1 MPSRCPNVGAA
12 DEVGPLESAA
22 QKAELK
28 STWDVALSMAKRFG
42 HFLDREAVSGFEMS
56 ETESD
61 LDPLPKRR
69 KLQQREGEL
78 ERSSA
83 RMLGVPSGSETW
95 LHSMFEV
102 IDKDKLCQSLEHTRK
117 SKGLEVLDLTY
128 GSDCS
133 GLDSPAIAL
142 KSIINAL
149 KGDGEDP
156 ARGHD
161 PWLIALFT
169 R

>member
-61 LDPLPKRR
+61 FNREKVSWNAPQLGCLGCLLAQRR
-69 KLQQREGEL
+69 GFT
-78 ERSSA
+78 
-83 RMLGVPSGSETW
+83 P
-95 LHSMFEV
+95 
-102 IDKDKLCQSLEHTRK
+102 
-117 SKGLEVLDLTY
+117 
-128 GSDCS
+128 CS
-133 GLDSPAIAL
+133 
-142 KSIINAL
+142 
-149 KGDGEDP
+149 
-156 ARGHD
+156 R
-161 PWLIALFT
+161 
-169 R
+169 